1 MDNQYENK
9 PKVISDK
16 DKEQANS
23 RQNGGTSERMSQREA
38 AAGLNLAG
46 NNTMSGRG
54 QPMPTMSEREEAAGL
69 NLAGNDTLSGRQ
81 SQEERT
87 SLDRQKATRERRA
100 EEKRV
105 KDLRKEALNQVRS
118 QSVTSTKDIRKVKAA
133 DEGELLSMLG
143 RQSQEGNIYDV
154 ETGNYD
160 PTFNKEGTDETILND
175 GIDQLGA
182 DDDSGDS
189 RTVTICVNGS
199 PEEVKFLTA

>member
-16 DKEQANS
+16 DKERS
-23 RQNGGTSERMSQREA
+23 K
-38 AAGLNLAG
+38 
-46 NNTMSGRG
+46 
-54 QPMPTMSEREEAAGL
+54 
-69 NLAGNDTLSGRQ
+69 
-81 SQEERT
+81 EERT
-87 SLDRQKATRERRA
+87 SLDRQKATRGSRD

-105 KDLRKEALNQVRS
+105 KDLREEALNQVRS

-160 PTFNKEGTDETILND
+160 PTSNKEGTDETILND

-182 DDDSGDS
+182 DDDSGGSSGS
-189 RTVTICVNGS
+189 RTVIICVNGQ
-199 PEEVKFLTA
+199 PEEVTFLTA